1 MLTPR
6 EIRFIALQRKNRK
19 HYLIIFFVLLIVVI
33 VGYPVVTRIGLS
45 FVEQAFEITF
55 SYQARKGLCE
65 GLLMTFVGG
74 GLFGLSL
81 GLFLGFYILNT
92 RWLKIIDKFVPRS

>member
-1 MLTPR
+1 MLTSR
-6 EIRFIALQRKNRK
+6 EIRFIELQRKNRK
-19 HYLIIFFVLLIVVI
+19 HYLIVFFVLLIVVI
-33 VGYPVVTRIGLS
+33 VGYPVVTRIVFS
-45 FVEQAFEITF
+45 FVERALEMTF

-65 GLLMTFVGG
+65 GLLMAFVGG

-81 GLFLGFYILNT
+81 GVFLGFYILNT

>member
-1 MLTPR
+1 M
-6 EIRFIALQRKNRK
+6 F
-19 HYLIIFFVLLIVVI
+19 
-33 VGYPVVTRIGLS
+33 
-45 FVEQAFEITF
+45 
-55 SYQARKGLCE
+55 E
-65 GLLMTFVGG
+65 GLLMMLGGG

>member
-19 HYLIIFFVLLIVVI
+19 HYVIIFLLLLIFVI
-33 VGYPVVTRIGLS
+33 IACPVTIRIGLD
-45 FVEQAFEITF
+45 FVERALEITF
-55 SYQARKGLCE
+55 SYQERKGMFE
-65 GLLMTFVGG
+65 GLLWMFVGG
-74 GLFGLSL
+74 SLFGLSL